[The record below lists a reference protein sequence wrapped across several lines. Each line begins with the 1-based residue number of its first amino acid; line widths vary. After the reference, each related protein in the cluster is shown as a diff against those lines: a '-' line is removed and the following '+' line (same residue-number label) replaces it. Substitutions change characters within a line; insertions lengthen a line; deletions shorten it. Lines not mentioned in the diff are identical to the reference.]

1 MLDPDLPL
9 DPLHLPLAVDL
20 AAVVVGALAGAGVAV
35 KARFDVVGGL
45 MLAVAMGLGG
55 GILRDLLLGLTP
67 VAITNQAYLP
77 TVGAA
82 AVVGLVFAGLVQRVG
97 RVVLTLD
104 ALALGLFTVVG
115 VEKTLLVGQPVSSAV
130 FIGVCAAVGGGI
142 LVDVLSGQPVDVL
155 RRGPWNATAALVGA
169 SLYVLLTW
177 WHVPSR
183 VTEAIT
189 ITVVTTMR
197 LVSLRW
203 GVRNPSS
210 LDIAHVR
217 SVLRRRREPPAP
229 V

>member
-115 VEKTLLVGQPVSSAV
+115 VEKTLLVGQPASSAV

-177 WHVPSR
+177 GQVPSR